1 MQMEVI
7 MRIEAKINKLLS
19 FIKIE
24 DYKNAYAFVSLGKPN
39 VKATIKLLKKTNYIE
54 REINKLCLKF
64 KKNLVSI
71 LNG

>member
-7 MRIEAKINKLLS
+7 MRIEAKINNLLS

-64 KKNLVSI
+64 
-71 LNG
+71 